1 MKIKGFVVAAPWSGS
16 GKTVITCGL
25 IKAFKD
31 KGINVAPFKV
41 GPDYIDPAYLAKTA
55 GRPCYNL
62 DSWMTGKS
70 GVKRS
75 FLRGIKDAELAVVE
89 GVMGLFDGAGGTT
102 TASTAEIAHFLNL
115 PIILIFPAEKFGH
128 TAVSLIQ
135 GLIHYWKS
143 LKFIGIILNG
153 IRSVKHER
161 LLKKAFFSF
170 EIPIL
175 GMVTWDKTL
184 ELPSRH
190 LGLVQAE
197 ELELSEK
204 ISFWGEKI
212 TQEVDISAI
221 LAKAQEE
228 NISVPLPIP
237 VQKRTG
243 KRIAVARDK
252 AFSFCYQENLDIL
265 EENGAE
271 LLFFSPLKEE
281 IPDSAGA
288 LYIPGGYPEL
298 FAKTLSARKDLHE
311 TLKKR
316 VKEGMPVLAECGG
329 FMFLLEALKVQ
340 EKFFPMAG
348 VLPGIAVLEKQLQA
362 IGYRVVRFTQPNF
375 LSPVNECLR
384 GHEFRYSRVEGLGME
399 GFTVQDF
406 EGNKVLSFGIARENL
421 IASYIHF
428 HFGYSPEI
436 VKGFVMNV

>member
-1 MKIKGFVVAAPWSGS
+1 MKRKGFIVAGPWSGS

-25 IKAFKD
+25 IKALKN
-31 KGINVAPFKV
+31 KGVNVAPFKI

-75 FLRGIKDAELAVVE
+75 FLRGMKGAELAVVE

-102 TASTAEIAHFLNL
+102 VGSTAEIASLLNL

-128 TAVSLIQ
+128 TAASLIQ

-143 LKFIGIILNG
+143 LNFIGVILNG
-153 IRSVKHER
+153 IKSVKHEK
-161 LLKKAFFSF
+161 LLKKALSSL

-175 GMVTWDKTL
+175 GVVTWDKTL

-197 ELELSEK
+197 EMELSEK

-212 TQEVDISAI
+212 AQEVNLSAI
-221 LAKAQEE
+221 LRKAQVED
-228 NISVPLPIP
+228 IP
-237 VQKRTG
+237 APSPTPVRKKTKQ
-243 KRIAVARDK
+243 IAVAQDK

-265 EENGAE
+265 KDSGAE
-271 LLFFSPLKEE
+271 LIFFSPLTEE
-281 IPDSAGA
+281 IPSSAEG
-288 LYIPGGYPEL
+288 LYLPGGYPEL
-298 FAKTLSARKDLHE
+298 FADVLSTRKDLHE
-311 TLKKR
+311 TLRKR
-316 VKEGMPVLAECGG
+316 VKEGMPVFAECGG

-340 EKFFPMAG
+340 GRSFPMSG
-348 VLPGIAVLEKQLQA
+348 VIPGIAVLENRLQA
-362 IGYRVVRFTQPNF
+362 IGYRIVRFTQTNF
-375 LSPVNECLR
+375 LFPVNKEFR
-384 GHEFRYSRVEGLGME
+384 GHEFRYSTVEGLDME
-399 GFTVQDF
+399 GFIVQDF
-406 EGNKVLSFGIARENL
+406 EKNKVLSFGIARENL

-428 HFGYSPEI
+428 HFGWCPEI
-436 VKGFVMNV
+436 VKNFIN